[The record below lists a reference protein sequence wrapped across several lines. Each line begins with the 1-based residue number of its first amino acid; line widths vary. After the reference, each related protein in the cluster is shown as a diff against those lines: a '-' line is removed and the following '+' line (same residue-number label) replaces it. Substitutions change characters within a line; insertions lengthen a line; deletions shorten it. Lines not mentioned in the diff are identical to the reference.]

1 MILQISILD
10 ELCSIKNLK
19 EIILRYKGKKL
30 IINILEKWKIFKPEN
45 YNIKSCNTNIYY
57 LIKLT

>member
-30 IINILEKWKIFKPEN
+30 IINILQKWKIFKPEN
-45 YNIKSCNTNIYY
+45 YTVSRSNPNINFFI
-57 LIKLT
+57 